1 MPPKKRASIGQINPQ
16 ARRAKLLRAAETPEQ
31 RESRLEQQRVR
42 QAEVRAD
49 EAPHVYEKRLE
60 QQRVRQAEV
69 RAGET
74 THEYE
79 ERMGRQQIR
88 QAQSRGAE
96 QPRPRENRL
105 ENDRT
110 RHAQNRHRHGQA
122 GLNLEVFQY
131 DPSYDYG
138 LHRKVTI
145 SKIDKVCEFCRA
157 KKIRTEPPGMCC
169 SNGKVK
175 LDTLNP
181 PPEPLLSYMSG
192 RTSESKH
199 VLQNIRR
206 YNSCFQMTSFGTTA
220 TLE

>member
-79 ERMGRQQIR
+79 ERM
-88 QAQSRGAE
+88 AD
-96 QPRPRENRL
+96 NRFDKHSQGVP
-105 ENDRT
+105 N
-110 RHAQNRHRHGQA
+110 NRVNERI
-122 GLNLEVFQY
+122 GLKMIAR
-131 DPSYDYG
+131 DM
-138 LHRKVTI
+138 H
-145 SKIDKVCEFCRA
+145 KIDIDTA
-157 KKIRTEPPGMCC
+157 KL
-169 SNGKVK
+169 V
-175 LDTLNP
+175 
-181 PPEPLLSYMSG
+181 
-192 RTSESKH
+192 
-199 VLQNIRR
+199 
-206 YNSCFQMTSFGTTA
+206 
-220 TLE
+220 